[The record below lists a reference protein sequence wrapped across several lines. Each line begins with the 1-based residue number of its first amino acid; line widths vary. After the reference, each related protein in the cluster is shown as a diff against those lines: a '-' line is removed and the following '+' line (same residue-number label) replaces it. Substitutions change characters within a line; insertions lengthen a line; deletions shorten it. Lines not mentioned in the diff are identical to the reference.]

1 MDHFGYTGKLLRV
14 NLEKGKISTENHG
27 ESYYRSFLG
36 GRGVILQTLLT
47 EVPGNASPLGPENK
61 LVFATGLLTG
71 HKLIGTGRA
80 SVGAK
85 SPLTGAYGESEAGG
99 FWGAELKRAGYDGI
113 IIEGIAKKPVYLW
126 IHNDNVEIRDAEK
139 IWGAEVGPAI
149 DWLRDDTGQKRA
161 RASVIGPAGENQVH
175 YANIIA
181 DYCHAFGRTG
191 MGAVMGSKKLKGIV
205 VKGEKAPFAADK
217 NKIRELNL
225 KMKERYK
232 NSPFF
237 QRGTGGAM
245 KAYEAVGNLPIRN
258 FSGGYFS
265 DVEKADAA
273 SLLRQY
279 GVGMEGCFNCPIR
292 CKKKIRIE
300 EGPWDIDSRYGGPE
314 YETLASFG
322 PNLLIDDLE
331 AICKAHDLCNRYG
344 LDTIST
350 GGTIAFAMECFENGI
365 LNAEETDGIQLNFGN
380 AEAMIKMVEK
390 IALRQGVGDLLAKGS
405 KTAAETIGKGSMEF
419 AIHVKGL
426 EVPFHEPRYKQGLGL
441 HYSVHGTGADHITG
455 VMDDAIGNLAED
467 WGSLGEFILMPPS
480 ELSPAKVRFVYE
492 MGLWKEM
499 GNYLGLCA
507 FVPWRLHE
515 VTEAV
520 TAITGW
526 QMTTWG
532 LMKAV
537 ERGITLMRIFNLRE
551 GFTRDDDVLPDR
563 FFRPPLE
570 GPLKDTGIDPAVFK
584 ECQEIYYQMMRWD
597 SSGIPTKGC
606 LVALDLEWAI
616 PLLNNQT
623 SGNTLAL

>member
-1 MDHFGYTGKLLRV
+1 
-14 NLEKGKISTENHG
+14 
-27 ESYYRSFLG
+27 
-36 GRGVILQTLLT
+36 
-47 EVPGNASPLGPENK
+47 
-61 LVFATGLLTG
+61 
-71 HKLIGTGRA
+71 
-80 SVGAK
+80 
-85 SPLTGAYGESEAGG
+85 
-99 FWGAELKRAGYDGI
+99 
-113 IIEGIAKKPVYLW
+113 
-126 IHNDNVEIRDAEK
+126 
-139 IWGAEVGPAI
+139 
-149 DWLRDDTGQKRA
+149 
-161 RASVIGPAGENQVH
+161 
-175 YANIIA
+175 
-181 DYCHAFGRTG
+181 
-191 MGAVMGSKKLKGIV
+191 
-205 VKGEKAPFAADK
+205 
-217 NKIRELNL
+217 
-225 KMKERYK
+225 
-232 NSPFF
+232 
-237 QRGTGGAM
+237 
-245 KAYEAVGNLPIRN
+245 
-258 FSGGYFS
+258 
-265 DVEKADAA
+265 
-273 SLLRQY
+273 
-279 GVGMEGCFNCPIR
+279 
-292 CKKKIRIE
+292 
-300 EGPWDIDSRYGGPE
+300 
-314 YETLASFG
+314 LASFG

-390 IALRQGVGDLLAKGS
+390 IAMRQGVGDLLAKGS

-480 ELSPAKVRFVYE
+480 ELSPAKVRFAYE

-515 VTEAV
+515 VTVAV

-563 FFRPPLE
+563 FFTPPLE